1 MKLGIDITYMH
12 HANILKFSGIG
23 LFTCQVVNELTKM
36 NKYDIFVYTRPEV
49 SEAAKQYL
57 DKCHIITLDYST
69 KMAYLKEVFLQNRAL
84 IEHVRQDNMDV
95 LLSTKFNTY
104 GGIPDDIPYIAVL
117 HDLDFLCQNSIRNR
131 IRDKWMKSK
140 VEKIDCIITISNF
153 VKEELYRWA
162 PHAKG
167 KTKVI
172 YNPVIIDKG
181 KEDDSKNTYIL
192 NVNTFKKEKN
202 QITLLK
208 AYNKIAN
215 EIVEDLVL
223 VGTGDCLEKCKNYVK
238 DKNLNKRVFFYQDLS
253 QSKLNDLMTNARI
266 FVNTSRFEGFG
277 RTPIEAAMHGVP
289 VLTSRET
296 SLGEV
301 TQDLLE
307 YYDPADN
314 VDKLAEKI
322 KLILKGIINYDQE
335 RIDRI
340 SAIYNR
346 NYAAL
351 KIAKAYDELI
361 TQVYDARKK

>member
-1 MKLGIDITYMH
+1 
-12 HANILKFSGIG
+12 
-23 LFTCQVVNELTKM
+23 
-36 NKYDIFVYTRPEV
+36 
-49 SEAAKQYL
+49 
-57 DKCHIITLDYST
+57 
-69 KMAYLKEVFLQNRAL
+69 
-84 IEHVRQDNMDV
+84 
-95 LLSTKFNTY
+95 
-104 GGIPDDIPYIAVL
+104 
-117 HDLDFLCQNSIRNR
+117 
-131 IRDKWMKSK
+131 
-140 VEKIDCIITISNF
+140 
-153 VKEELYRWA
+153 
-162 PHAKG
+162 
-167 KTKVI
+167 
-172 YNPVIIDKG
+172 
-181 KEDDSKNTYIL
+181 
-192 NVNTFKKEKN
+192 
-202 QITLLK
+202 
-208 AYNKIAN
+208 
-215 EIVEDLVL
+215 
-223 VGTGDCLEKCKNYVK
+223 
-238 DKNLNKRVFFYQDLS
+238 
-253 QSKLNDLMTNARI
+253 MTNARI